1 VGCWQGA
8 PNLYALNVTTYAT
21 LDYLPDLTLSQMAKA
36 RTLSFG
42 PYASTSTGWDRVA
55 SVYGTNSGALLHSV
69 YKFTATAGATYDL
82 FSFSY
87 FDPLLLRI
95 YDLSGNTMVANQ
107 EGDDG
112 KANYLPALGSSYEQ
126 DVIFSWVAPYSGTY
140 YVDASWNQG
149 SYFTYYSLNVYED
162 KDTVN
167 AGHSSST
174 GSNGLVSANRGNPTP
189 STYGLTGDELM
200 DAMTTGYKWALDGS
214 RVIDFSISKGFAG
227 EYWIDPVEV
236 ATNLKAALGTF
247 SQLANV
253 KFNDLGEFA
262 DPAQAARAGSE
273 INMSVDGKWTF
284 FSSATQWARAFFP
297 APVHTQSPYT
307 GAAGDVYLNIK
318 SEANTL
324 PSYDPGSAGWFLILH
339 ELGHS
344 MGLKHPHDDGGTG
357 RPTLKE
363 IGFGALD
370 VDLATIMSY
379 NDEAF
384 ANLVQWDPAT
394 PMVLDALALQ
404 YLYGPNLSTFAGNT
418 VHTLRANSFYSTLW
432 DASGTDML
440 NVQAQPQGWTIYL
453 PNVALTTSMATR
465 VGLASP
471 SSDLD
476 RAVPTSLTWLLGD
489 YENVQGTEFDDVIH
503 TNALDN
509 QIQGGRGRDSV
520 VWEQARGQ
528 YQVSAT
534 ATGWVV
540 QDTLGQEGVD
550 RVQAVERLVFSDR
563 ALALDLDGHAGT
575 VAKTLG
581 AVFGA
586 ASVSQLEFVGIGLY
600 FMDEYGY
607 SAESL
612 MQLAIDEQLGRF
624 ASHDQVVNLLYTQV
638 VGQAPS
644 EQVRQSF
651 VSLLDSGVHSVGSL
665 GVLAANT
672 DINRTHIDLVG
683 LAQTGLAYLPFE
695 G

>member
-1 VGCWQGA
+1 MS
-8 PNLYALNVTTYAT
+8 VTTYAT
-21 LDYLPDLTLSQMAKA
+21 LDHLPDLTLSQMAKA

-42 PYASTSTGWDRVA
+42 AYSSTSTGWDRVA

-82 FSFSY
+82 FSLSY
-87 FDPLLLRI
+87 YDPFLLRI
-95 YDLSGNTMVANQ
+95 YDFSGNTMVANQ

-112 KANYLPALGSSYEQ
+112 GSVDLPGSAGSYEQ

-140 YVDASWNQG
+140 YVDASWQQG
-149 SYFTYYSLNVYED
+149 NYFTYYSLNLYED
-162 KDTVN
+162 KDT
-167 AGHSSST
+167 AISGSAAST
-174 GSNGLVSANRGNPTP
+174 GSNGVVSPNRGNPTP
-189 STYGLTGDELM
+189 STHGLSGDELM

-227 EYWIDPVEV
+227 EYWIDSVEV
-236 ATNLKAALGTF
+236 AANLKAALGTF

-262 DPAQAARAGSE
+262 DPGQAARAGSE
-273 INMSVDGKWTF
+273 INLSVDGKGAF
-284 FSSATQWARAFFP
+284 FSSTNQWARAFFP
-297 APVHTQSPYT
+297 APLYAQSPYA

-318 SEANTL
+318 SAANTL

-344 MGLKHPHDDGGTG
+344 LGLKHPHDGGGTG

-432 DASGTDML
+432 DASGTDTL
-440 NVQAQPQGWTIYL
+440 NVQAQPGGWTIYL
-453 PNVALTTSMATR
+453 PNVALTTSMDTR
-465 VGLASP
+465 VGLALP
-471 SSDLD
+471 NSDLD

-489 YENVQGTEFDDVIH
+489 YENVQGTEFDDVIV

-509 QIQGGRGRDSV
+509 QIQGGRGLDIV
-520 VWEQARGQ
+520 VWEQARDQ
-528 YQVSAT
+528 YQVLAT
-534 ATGWVV
+534 TTGWEV

-550 RVQAVERLVFSDR
+550 RVQAVERLVFSDS

-586 ASVSQLEFVGIGLY
+586 ESVRQLEFVGIGLL

-612 MQLAIDEQLGRF
+612 MQLAMDEKLGRY

-644 EQVRQSF
+644 AEVRQDF
-651 VSLLDSGVHSVGSL
+651 VSLLDSGKHSVGSL
-665 GVLAANT
+665 GVMAANT
-672 DINRTHIDLVG
+672 DINRSNIDLVG
-683 LAQTGLAYLPFE
+683 LAQTGLAYLPYE